1 MQEEPERPLSRP
13 QISCFCPAGSRLAP
27 SHSAVSPFDRFPVC
41 FPKECRRLFGLRR
54 SVRKSRFLFKRNA
67 ARAVTIPMV
76 RKTGPASVSRR
87 EAEIPAAEAETAGA
101 PWITASQLKAK
112 PWPNKFMAIAA
123 RSGERPAFK
132 VTGSRT
138 APTRATAGEGHK
150 NSETKKHENSQR
162 PPGG

>member
-1 MQEEPERPLSRP
+1 
-13 QISCFCPAGSRLAP
+13 
-27 SHSAVSPFDRFPVC
+27 
-41 FPKECRRLFGLRR
+41 
-54 SVRKSRFLFKRNA
+54 
-67 ARAVTIPMV
+67 MV

-150 NSETKKHENSQR
+150 NSETKNMKIPSVHQAAEGVFMTRFTGAAIS
-162 PPGG
+162 